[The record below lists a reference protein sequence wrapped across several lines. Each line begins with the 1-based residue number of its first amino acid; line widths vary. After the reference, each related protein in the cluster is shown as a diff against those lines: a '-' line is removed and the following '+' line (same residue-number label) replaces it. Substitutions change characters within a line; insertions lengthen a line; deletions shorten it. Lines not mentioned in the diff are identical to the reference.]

1 MVARF
6 TEGRPSSPGGISGV
20 FVYKAA
26 PTTVYHV
33 MGPLP
38 AGRVLARLW
47 WRMQSLSGTMIEH
60 RFGFALSASP
70 AATAENFRHGES
82 LLVGRGVSLEGQA
95 MTEALL
101 NTRQWY
107 AMEMWP
113 GVELRSG
120 STWLVIA
127 RQVSVATDNM
137 IMVSLQF
144 VWPGWYGGQFA
155 SLPVPPAEPEG

>member
-6 TEGRPSSPGGISGV
+6 TEGRPSSPGGMSAA
-20 FVYKAA
+20 FVWKAA
-26 PTTVYHV
+26 PTTVYEV

-47 WRMQSLSGTMIEH
+47 WRMQALSGTSVEH
-60 RFGFALSASP
+60 RFGFVLSGSSSP
-70 AATAENFRHGES
+70 TGENFRSGQS
-82 LLVGRGVSLEGQA
+82 LLVGRGVSLGGQPMA
-95 MTEALL
+95 EFVL
-101 NTRQWY
+101 NTRQWVS
-107 AMEMWP
+107 MEMFP

-120 STWLVIA
+120 STWLIIA
-127 RQVSVATDNM
+127 RSVSVPTNNM